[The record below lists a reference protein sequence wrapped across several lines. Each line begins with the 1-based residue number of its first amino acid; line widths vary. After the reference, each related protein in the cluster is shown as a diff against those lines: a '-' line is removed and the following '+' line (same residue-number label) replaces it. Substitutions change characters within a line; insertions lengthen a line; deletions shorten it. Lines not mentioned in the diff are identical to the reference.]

1 MARLNPKREMP
12 LRLTA
17 AFLLWALLAACRSPN
32 SPPNPTLSPLETRG
46 RSVFDSTCS
55 RCHGRSGETVIVGPS
70 LAGIAT
76 RGGSRIEGMDAPT
89 YIRNSILSPN
99 AYVVEG
105 FAEGLMPENLKDQL
119 STQDVDAVV
128 AYLLTLK

>member
-1 MARLNPKREMP
+1 MNPKRVKS

-46 RSVFDSTCS
+46 RSVFDSYCS
-55 RCHGRSGETVIVGPS
+55 RCHGRSGETVSVGPS

-89 YIRNSILSPN
+89 YIRNSILSPG

-105 FAEGLMPENLKDQL
+105 FAEGLMPNDLKDQL
-119 STQDVDAVV
+119 SPEDVDAVV